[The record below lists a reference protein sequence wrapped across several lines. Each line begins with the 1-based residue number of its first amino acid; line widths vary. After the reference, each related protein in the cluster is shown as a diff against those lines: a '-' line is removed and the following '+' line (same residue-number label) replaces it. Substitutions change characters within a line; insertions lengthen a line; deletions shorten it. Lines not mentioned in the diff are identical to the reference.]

1 MKKILITE
9 PFYNKKQLN
18 LLKKKY
24 LIHFLD
30 NNASQKYFEKLNIK
44 NKYYA
49 IFTKL
54 GLSINDE
61 FLKKNYNLKYVF
73 TPTTGNNHINFKK
86 YQQCKIISLKNSK
99 IFLKSVTST
108 AEHAWLLFMESQK
121 NSQNFNITNNNIN
134 WTREE
139 SNISQLS
146 KKNIGII
153 GLGRIGRLIAKYAM
167 SFGMN
172 VFYTDNKNIYCSK
185 KYKKKSL
192 QLILKQA
199 EFIFLCASY
208 DGKCILN
215 SSVLKSINKPINTL
229 INVSRG
235 ELIDEEALSKIIKKK
250 LILKYFTDV
259 LDSDSIWNK
268 KEYKNNPI
276 YKLSKFYNN
285 RIFITPHIGGYS
297 QEAILETRNH
307 VMTKALKVLL

>member
-1 MKKILITE
+1 MYPFLFSNLGSIKDFETGEFCNKDEIFEKIKRKIIFFQNSGVKE
-9 PFYNKKQLN
+9 KNKVLLLHGNNIDFFVDIFALWQLN
-18 LLKKKY
+18 VSVVC
-24 LIHFLD
+24 H
-30 NNASQKYFEKLNIK
+30 
-44 NKYYA
+44 
-49 IFTKL
+49 
-54 GLSINDE
+54 DE
-61 FLKKNYNLKYVF
+61 
-73 TPTTGNNHINFKK
+73 
-86 YQQCKIISLKNSK
+86 
-99 IFLKSVTST
+99 
-108 AEHAWLLFMESQK
+108 
-121 NSQNFNITNNNIN
+121 
-134 WTREE
+134 
-139 SNISQLS
+139 
-146 KKNIGII
+146 NIGII

-172 VFYTDNKNIYCSK
+172 VLYTDNKNIYCSK

-208 DGKCILN
+208 DGKCILD

-235 ELIDEEALSKIIKKK
+235 ELIDEEALSKIIKRK